1 MICAERKWFPAG
13 LPLCLKQG
21 KRLGKISA
29 WSGLTI
35 LQKVSDIMRGDEM
48 GGINE
53 FESSY
58 ENQWCPGCGNF
69 GILAAVKDALKSPA
83 VNISAG

>member
-1 MICAERKWFPAG
+1 
-13 LPLCLKQG
+13 
-21 KRLGKISA
+21 
-29 WSGLTI
+29 
-35 LQKVSDIMRGDEM
+35 M

-69 GILAAVKDALKSPA
+69 GILAAVKDALKFPD